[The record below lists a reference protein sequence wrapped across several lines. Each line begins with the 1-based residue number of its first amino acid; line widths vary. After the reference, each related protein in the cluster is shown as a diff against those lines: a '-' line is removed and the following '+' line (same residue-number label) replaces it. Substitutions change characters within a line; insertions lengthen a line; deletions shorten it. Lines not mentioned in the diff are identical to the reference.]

1 MLLNPRQ
8 HVFRV
13 RSIPLPTPWDPEA
26 DTGKVRTDRKRERER
41 EDSAFKLRIYPHLNA
56 ANTHIPITVIQ
67 WKGSHT
73 REREGDVHVASQLTG
88 LIDVC
93 FIHQGSG
100 VQPLHTCTTISRS
113 PIVSGLQGMPTPP
126 PAPILSQ
133 SSWDPTSQPGH
144 PLPATLCL
152 AVPR

>member
-1 MLLNPRQ
+1 MSYSE
-8 HVFRV
+8 RV
-13 RSIPLPTPWDPEA
+13 L
-26 DTGKVRTDRKRERER
+26 
-41 EDSAFKLRIYPHLNA
+41 IY
-56 ANTHIPITVIQ
+56 
-67 WKGSHT
+67 T

>member
-1 MLLNPRQ
+1 VHLSLE
-8 HVFRV
+8 
-13 RSIPLPTPWDPEA
+13 SIPISMLPTHTFP
-26 DTGKVRTDRKRERER
+26 
-41 EDSAFKLRIYPHLNA
+41 SLCH
-56 ANTHIPITVIQ
+56 TV
-67 WKGSHT
+67 KGFSYT

-100 VQPLHTCTTISRS
+100 VQPLHTCTTISHS